1 MVGGG
6 CAEQPATDGGLF
18 TLKQIRGF
26 ASCTLMMLMIITMII
41 LVEMIKIV
49 TKMHRFAIFM
59 LDPKVLFLVKN
70 LLQNWML
77 E

>member
-26 ASCTLMMLMIITMII
+26 ASYTLMMLMMMI
-41 LVEMIKIV
+41 M
-49 TKMHRFAIFM
+49 R
-59 LDPKVLFLVKN
+59 N
-70 LLQNWML
+70 
-77 E
+77 